1 MSDATFQDGAEAPLR
16 LIARDAEDLQ
26 VISACLQDA
35 VFSGDQIQ
43 WDAKKRAVSLLVN
56 RFRWEDAA
64 RRTERVRALLRIDG
78 VLRVQSSGVS
88 RDADVVLSALAL
100 NWAPGADGEGRLELV
115 LAGDGALGMDVEC
128 IEVSLADV
136 TRPYAAPSNKRP
148 GHPDVS

>member
-1 MSDATFQDGAEAPLR
+1 M
-16 LIARDAEDLQ
+16 I
-26 VISACLQDA
+26 
-35 VFSGDQIQ
+35 
-43 WDAKKRAVSLLVN
+43 N

-100 NWAPGADGEGRLELV
+100 SWAPGADGAGRVELV

-128 IEVSLADV
+128 LELSLADV
-136 TRPYAAPSNKRP
+136 TRPYDAPSKTRP
-148 GHPDVS
+148 GHPDV